1 MTEPLDHY
9 RTLAS
14 PGTAEHKVQR
24 SRFVAEAHPAATEEA
39 ARALVA
45 AMRRRYH
52 DARHVGVAWRLG
64 AGDQPV
70 EVRQDDGEPSGTTGE
85 PILQAIR
92 AAGLTDTVVMV
103 ARYFGGVKLGTG
115 GLARAYGG
123 TAATALAAAV
133 PRTVLL
139 GRRFEVV
146 MDYDQQ
152 KTVRHF
158 LEGGDGRLESEDY
171 GTQVTWRIWLPRPRA
186 DAFVAA
192 VRDASAGRVRVASLD

>member
-1 MTEPLDHY
+1 MTESLDRY
-9 RTLAS
+9 RTLAG
-14 PGTAEHKVQR
+14 PGTAEQKIQR
-24 SRFVAEAHPAATEEA
+24 SRFLAEAHHAASEEA

-115 GLARAYGG
+115 GLARAYGS
-123 TAATALAAAV
+123 TAAAAIAAAV

-139 GRRFEVV
+139 GRRLEVV
-146 MDYDQQ
+146 MDYGQQ
-152 KTVRHF
+152 KTVRHL
-158 LEGGDGRLESEDY
+158 LEGVDGRIEDEDY
-171 GTQVTWRIWLPRPRA
+171 GPRVTWLIWLPRARA
-186 DAFVAA
+186 DGFAAA
-192 VRDASAGRVRVASLD
+192 VRDASAGRVQVASVD